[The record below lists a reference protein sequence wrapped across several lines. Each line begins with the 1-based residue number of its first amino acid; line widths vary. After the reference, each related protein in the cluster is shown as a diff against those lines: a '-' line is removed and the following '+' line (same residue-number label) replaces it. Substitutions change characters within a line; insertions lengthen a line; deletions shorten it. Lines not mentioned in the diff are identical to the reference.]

1 MISNLIYSFIF
12 IIFVALIIALIED
25 KAKKNFGTK
34 IIEIDGNH
42 FLVPDFSSKGSDPK
56 EIRSTGSK
64 ITCEV
69 LSDLTGQRVR
79 LNNYVDGSKSVI
91 TGDPVHVDCHE
102 MTNNIMVDYKPREFF
117 TFNGQ
122 DNINHDIYE
131 FYDRLA
137 LDTIKKERISKV
149 GHKYIE
155 VPYTVDKCKKTEKG
169 YECKDYVSDE
179 VRKNKIRDYLKEQ
192 LLTIF

>member
-102 MTNNIMVDYKPREFF
+102 MIISLESFSLSMAKIILIM
-117 TFNGQ
+117 
-122 DNINHDIYE
+122 IYMN
-131 FYDRLA
+131 FMID
-137 LDTIKKERISKV
+137 
-149 GHKYIE
+149 
-155 VPYTVDKCKKTEKG
+155 
-169 YECKDYVSDE
+169 
-179 VRKNKIRDYLKEQ
+179 
-192 LLTIF
+192 